1 MYKIGLSTKKKEV
14 NEELFKQYAA
24 AGIKAME
31 LVLSEWEPLPLSF
44 AEYKELSDKYGV
56 EIISAHFPCD
66 RADIADESVF
76 DYTLKTLTD
85 VIKEASEAGI
95 HRFVAHA
102 GSDEDNETCEAR
114 HKRLKTAKKML
125 NLLAEYAA
133 EFNSVIAVETLPRGC
148 IGRDIDEISVLL
160 GVNDKLKVCL
170 DVNHIFRDD
179 LSELVRKFGK
189 RIVTTHI
196 SDYDFVYER
205 HWMPGEGLID
215 WDRLIETLK
224 EIGYDGPWLYEVGFD
239 YSSKLG
245 RRYNCNDF
253 IDNVNKILAPHFL

>member
-1 MYKIGLSTKKKEV
+1 MR
-14 NEELFKQYAA
+14 
-24 AGIKAME
+24 
-31 LVLSEWEPLPLSF
+31 F

-148 IGRDIDEISVLL
+148 IGRDIDEISELL

-179 LSELVRKFGK
+179 LLELVRKFGK

-196 SDYDFVYER
+196 SDYNFIDEQ
-205 HWMPGEGLID
+205 HWMPGVGKINWDKLID
-215 WDRLIETLK
+215 TLIE
-224 EIGYDGPWLYEVGFD
+224 IDYNGPWMYEVAFYESGR
-239 YSSKLG
+239 LG
-245 RRYNCNDF
+245 RRIVCSDF
-253 IDNVNKILAPHFL
+253 VDNANSILAPHFEDGE